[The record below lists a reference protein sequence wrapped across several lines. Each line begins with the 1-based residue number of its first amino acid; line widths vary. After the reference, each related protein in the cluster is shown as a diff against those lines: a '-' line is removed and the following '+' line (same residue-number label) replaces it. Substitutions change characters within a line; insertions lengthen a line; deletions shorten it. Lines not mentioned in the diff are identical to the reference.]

1 MNYITMPAGKPI
13 LCEYPEYDY
22 GRRYVTAE
30 IGPYR
35 ETFEPR
41 YERVPA
47 LDVIAASYLR
57 SGAEARLWGVQARAG
72 RRANEDRNDWTR
84 FIRQPV
90 ISYSIDC
97 KEVNPNMN
105 QNIQDRLD
113 TYMEILGE
121 IRKKTDDERTA
132 VSLLQE
138 VSKDRRMEEMRQ
150 EKEAKN
156 SVPATDRQKKFMKKL
171 GIDFP
176 ETVTKQ
182 EASLLIDEELGR
194 NGG

>member
-1 MNYITMPAGKPI
+1 MNYITMSAGKPI

-30 IGPYR
+30 IGEYR
-35 ETFEPR
+35 ERYEPR
-41 YERVPA
+41 YERVRP
-47 LDVIAASYLR
+47 LDTIAASYLR
-57 SGAEARLWGVQARAG
+57 AGEEARLWGVQAG

-84 FIRQPV
+84 FICQPV

-105 QNIQDRLD
+105 QNIQTKLCE
-113 TYMEILGE
+113 YMELLGE
-121 IRKKTDDERTA
+121 IRQKTDDERTA

-156 SVPATDRQKKFMKKL
+156 SSPATDRQKKFMHKL